1 MRPMAKNYFAI
12 FTFVFYFVY
21 TANCQVQE
29 KSFVVKFI
37 DQPIVLDGAL
47 DEEVWKTAESASE
60 FYQYFPTDSVLAK
73 QQSDIKMVYN
83 ETTLYVGI
91 TIYAAGNDYV
101 VPTLQRDFRAGG
113 SDNITL
119 MFDTFND
126 GTNAF
131 LFGTNP
137 YGVRREALVSNGG
150 TTLSG
155 FTTSWDV
162 KWRSETKMYD
172 KYYVS
177 EWAIP
182 LTSFKFKQGETKW
195 RFNSYRFDV
204 QSNES
209 STWMQIPQNQFIFN
223 LAFMGDM
230 IFEKGLGKSRTPL
243 ALIPYVN
250 GISLRDFENN
260 ASENT
265 VKVGGDAK
273 VAIGN
278 GMNLDITINPD
289 FSNVEVDNLIINTT
303 RFAIAL
309 PERRQFFI
317 DNVDLFGTF
326 GSQRDANP
334 FFSRRIGIAENA
346 DGETIENPIIAGFRL
361 SGKLNEDWR
370 LGVLNIQT
378 ESDEENEITSNN
390 NTVIALQKKMF
401 SRSNLSF
408 LFINRETF
416 GDYEFLDPTDRYNRV
431 VGVDYN
437 LASANNT
444 WVGKFF
450 YHKSFASQIGNAD
463 DAAGATLEYFTK
475 NLNLGFRS
483 SYVGNDF
490 RSDLGFIRRTDIIAL
505 RPYAEYNFWPE
516 NSKLIRHGFRFS
528 PNAIFRPTLDYQ
540 NTDYTIFYSW
550 DAQFQGQEE
559 IGVRIFDRYTF
570 LVDSFDPTGT
580 DDAVELPENFG
591 YHYLSGEIG
600 FRSDRRKVFSYN
612 MEVGYGE
619 FYNGT
624 RSTFEASATVRLQ
637 PKVLLSLNLNYND
650 INLPEPY
657 SSADIFLISP
667 RVEITFNKS
676 IFWTTL
682 IQYGNQSDNL
692 GVNSRL
698 QWRFAPLSDLFLVY
712 NDNYFVNTFM
722 PRTRSINLKLTYWLN
737 I

>member
-1 MRPMAKNYFAI
+1 MPKNYLGFLLCLLT
-12 FTFVFYFVY
+12 FTIQ
-21 TANCQVQE
+21 AQNSP
-29 KSFVVKFI
+29 KSFLVKFI
-37 DQPIVLDGAL
+37 ESDITLDGSL
-47 DEEVWKTAESASE
+47 DEGVWKTAESAQQ
-60 FYQYFPTDSVLAK
+60 FYQYFPTDSVQAE
-73 QQSDIKMVYN
+73 QQSDIKMLFDDN
-83 ETTLYVGI
+83 FLYVGI
-91 TIYAAGNDYV
+91 TVYAAGNDYV
-101 VPTLQRDFRAGG
+101 VPTLRRDFRAGG

-137 YGVRREALVSNGG
+137 FGVRREALVSNGG

-162 KWRSETKMYD
+162 KWRGETKMYD
-172 KYYVS
+172 NYYVS

-230 IFEKGLGKSRTPL
+230 VFEKPLGKSRTPFTL
-243 ALIPYVN
+243 VPYVN
-250 GISLRDFENN
+250 GISLKDFENN
-260 ASENT
+260 TSENT
-265 VKVGGDAK
+265 VKVGVDAK

-278 GMNLDITINPD
+278 GMNLDITVNPD

-334 FFSRRIGIAENA
+334 FFSRRIGIAQNA
-346 DGETIENPIIAGFRL
+346 DGETIENSIIAGFRL

-390 NTVIALQKKMF
+390 NTVVALQKKMF

-431 VGVDYN
+431 VGMDYN
-437 LASANNT
+437 LASADNT

-450 YHKSFASQIGNAD
+450 YHKSFANQIGNAD

-483 SYVGNDF
+483 SYVGNDY
-490 RSDLGFIRRTDIIAL
+490 RSDLGFIRRKDIIAL
-505 RPYAEYNFWPE
+505 RPYVEYNFWPE
-516 NSKLIRHGFRFS
+516 KSKLIRHGFRFG

-559 IGVRIFDRYTF
+559 IGVRVFDRYTF
-570 LVDSFDPTGT
+570 LTEPFDPTGT
-580 DDAVELPENFG
+580 DGAVELPGDLG

-600 FRSDRRKVFSYN
+600 FQSDRRKQFAYD

-619 FYNGT
+619 FYNGYRT
-624 RSTFEASATVRLQ
+624 TFEGSATLRLQ
-637 PKVLLSLNLNYND
+637 PKVLVSLNLNYTGID
-650 INLPEPY
+650 LPDPFP
-657 SSADIFLISP
+657 SADIWLVSP

-676 IFWTTL
+676 VFWTTL
-682 IQYGNQSDNL
+682 VQYGNQSDNL
-692 GVNSRL
+692 GINSRL
-698 QWRFAPLSDLFLVY
+698 QWRFAPLSDLFIVY

-722 PRTRSINLKLTYWLN
+722 PRNRSINLKLTYWLN

>member
-1 MRPMAKNYFAI
+1 MPKHYASLFLCFFCLSLLSQHND
-12 FTFVFYFVY
+12 
-21 TANCQVQE
+21 
-29 KSFVVKFI
+29 KSFVVKHI
-37 DQPIVLDGAL
+37 DAKIILDGSL
-47 DEEVWKTAESASE
+47 DEAIWETAESAQN
-60 FYQYFPTDSVLAK
+60 FQQYFPTDSVQAN
-73 QQSDIKMVYN
+73 QQSEIKMLYDDN
-83 ETTLYVGI
+83 TLYVGI
-91 TIYAAGNDYV
+91 TVYAAGNDYV

-137 YGVRREALVSNGG
+137 LGVRREALVSNGG

-162 KWRSETKMYD
+162 KWKGETKIYD
-172 KYYVS
+172 KFYVS

-209 STWMQIPQNQFIFN
+209 STWMKIPQNQFIFS

-250 GISLRDFENN
+250 GISFKDFENN
-260 ASENT
+260 TSENN
-265 VKVGGDAK
+265 VSVGGDAK
-273 VAIGN
+273 IAIGN

-326 GSQRDANP
+326 GSQRDSNP
-334 FFSRRIGIAENA
+334 FFSRRIGIAEDI
-346 DGETIENPIIAGFRL
+346 DGNTIENSILAGVRL

-370 LGVLNIQT
+370 LGFLNIQT
-378 ESDEENEITSNN
+378 AEDVENEIASNN
-390 NTVIALQKKMF
+390 NTVFALQKKVF

-408 LFINRETF
+408 LFINRQTF
-416 GDYEFLDPTDRYNRV
+416 KDFDFQDEADKFNRV

-437 LASANNT
+437 LASKDNT

-450 YHKSFASQIGNAD
+450 YHKSFAPEIGDDD
-463 DAAGATLEYFTK
+463 DAAGASLEYLTK
-475 NLNLGFRS
+475 NVNFGIRS
-483 SYVGNDF
+483 NYVGNDF
-490 RSDLGFIRRTDIIAL
+490 RSDLGFIRRQDIIAL

-516 NSKLIRHGFRFS
+516 NSKLIRHGFRFG
-528 PNAIFRPTLDYQ
+528 PNAIFRPTLDFQ

-550 DAQFQGQEE
+550 DAQFKGQEE
-559 IGVRIFDRYTF
+559 LGVRVFDRFTF
-570 LVDSFDPTGT
+570 LTDPFDPTST
-580 DDAVELPENFG
+580 DGAEELPADIG

-600 FRSDRRKVFSYN
+600 FRSDRRKQFSYAT
-612 MEVGYGE
+612 EIGWGE
-619 FYNGT
+619 FFNGHRT
-624 RSTFEASATVRLQ
+624 TFEGSATLRLQ
-637 PKVLLSLNLNYND
+637 PKVLLSLNLNYNS
-650 INLPEPY
+650 INLPDPFP
-657 SSADIFLISP
+657 SADIWLVSP
-667 RVEITFNKS
+667 RIEFTLNKS
-676 IFWTTL
+676 VFWTTL
-682 IQYGNQSDNL
+682 VQYGNQSDNL
-692 GVNSRL
+692 GINSRL
-698 QWRFAPLSDLFLVY
+698 QWRFAPLSDLFIVY
-712 NDNYFVNTFM
+712 NDNYFVNNFM
-722 PRTRSINLKLTYWLN
+722 PRNRSINLKLTYWLN

>member
-1 MRPMAKNYFAI
+1 MIQKYLCI
-12 FTFVFYFVY
+12 FFLCFKTFSI
-21 TANCQVQE
+21 AQE
-29 KSFVVKFI
+29 QNKSFVVKYI
-37 DQPIVLDGAL
+37 DSKITLDGSL
-47 DEEVWKTAESASE
+47 DEPIWEQAESAQNFS
-60 FYQYFPTDSVLAK
+60 QYFPTDSVPAV
-73 QQSDIKMVYN
+73 QQSDIKMLFD
-83 ETTLYVGI
+83 ETTLYIGI
-91 TIYAAGNDYV
+91 TVYAAGNDYV
-101 VPTLQRDFRAGG
+101 VPSLQRDFRAGG

-150 TTLSG
+150 TTLNG

-162 KWRSETKMYD
+162 KWKGETKMYD

-182 LTSFKFKQGETKW
+182 LTSFKFKEGETKW

-209 STWMQIPQNQFIFN
+209 STWIQIPQNQFIFN

-230 IFEKGLGKSRTPL
+230 IFEKPLGRSRTPFTL
-243 ALIPYVN
+243 VPYIN
-250 GISLRDFENN
+250 GISLKDFENN
-260 ASENT
+260 TSENK

-278 GMNLDITINPD
+278 GMNLDITVNPD

-326 GSQRDANP
+326 GSRRDANP

-378 ESDEENEITSNN
+378 EADEENEISSNN

-401 SRSNLSF
+401 SRSNLSL

-416 GDYEFLDPTDRYNRV
+416 GDYEFLDPMDRYNRV

-437 LASANNT
+437 LASADNT

-450 YHKSFASQIGNAD
+450 YHKSFATQIGNAD

-483 SYVGNDF
+483 NYVGNDY
-490 RSDLGFIRRTDIIAL
+490 RSDLGFIRRKDIIAL
-505 RPYAEYNFWPE
+505 RPYVEYNFWPE
-516 NSKLIRHGFRFS
+516 NSKLIRHGFRFG

-559 IGVRIFDRYTF
+559 IGVRVFDRYTF

-580 DDAVELPENFG
+580 DGATELPGDFG
-591 YHYLSGEIG
+591 YHYLAGEIG
-600 FRSDRRKVFSYN
+600 FQSDRRKVFSYD

-619 FYNGT
+619 FYTGH
-624 RSTFEASATVRLQ
+624 RSTFEGSATLRIQ
-637 PKVLLSLNLNYND
+637 PKVLLSLNLRYNGID
-650 INLPEPY
+650 LPDPY
-657 SSADIFLISP
+657 PSADIWLVSP
-667 RVEITFNKS
+667 RMELTFNKS

-692 GVNSRL
+692 GINSRL
-698 QWRFAPLSDLFLVY
+698 QWRFAPLSDLFIVY
-712 NDNYFVNTFM
+712 NDNYFVNNFM
-722 PRTRSINLKLTYWLN
+722 PRNRSINLKLTYWLN

>member
-1 MRPMAKNYFAI
+1 MARNYL
-12 FTFVFYFVY
+12 VFLFPLALSFFYVN
-21 TANCQVQE
+21 AQAQQ
-29 KSFVVKFI
+29 KSFVVKYI
-37 DQPIVLDGAL
+37 NEPIALDGTL
-47 DEEVWKTAESASE
+47 DENAWQNAESANN
-60 FYQYFPTDSVLAK
+60 FYQYFPTDSVQAN
-73 QQSDIKMVYN
+73 QQSDIKMLFDDTN
-83 ETTLYVGI
+83 LYVGI
-91 TIYAAGNDYV
+91 TVYAAGNDYV
-101 VPTLQRDFRAGG
+101 VPSLQRDFRAGG

-162 KWRSETKMYD
+162 KWRGETKMYD
-172 KYYVS
+172 GYYIS

-230 IFEKGLGKSRTPL
+230 VFEKPLGKSRTPFTL
-243 ALIPYVN
+243 VPYVN
-250 GISLRDFENN
+250 GISLKDFDNN
-260 ASENT
+260 VSENKI
-265 VKVGGDAK
+265 KVGGDAK

-278 GMNLDITINPD
+278 GMNLDITVNPD

-326 GSQRDANP
+326 GNRRDANP
-334 FFSRRIGIAENA
+334 FFSRRIGIAQNA
-346 DGETIENPIIAGFRL
+346 EGETIENPIIAGFRL
-361 SGKLNEDWR
+361 SGKLNENWR

-378 ESDEENEITSNN
+378 EADESNEIASNN
-390 NTVIALQKKMF
+390 NTVVALQKKMF

-408 LFINRETF
+408 LLINRETF

-437 LASANNT
+437 LASSDNT
-444 WVGKFF
+444 WVGKFY

-463 DAAGATLEYFTK
+463 DAAGVNLEYFTK

-483 SYVGNDF
+483 SYVGNDY
-490 RSDLGFIRRTDIIAL
+490 RSDLGFIRRKDIIAL
-505 RPYAEYNFWPE
+505 RPYVEYNFWPE
-516 NSKLIRHGFRFS
+516 KSKLIRHGFRFG

-559 IGVRIFDRYTF
+559 LGVRVFDRYTF
-570 LVDSFDPTGT
+570 LVNPFDPTGT
-580 DDAVELPENFG
+580 DGAIELPGDLG
-591 YHYLSGEIG
+591 YHYLSGEVG
-600 FRSDRRKVFSYN
+600 FQSDRRKQLSYA

-624 RSTFEASATVRLQ
+624 RSTLEGSATLRLQ
-637 PKVLLSLNLNYND
+637 PKVLLSLNLRYNG
-650 INLPEPY
+650 INLPDPY
-657 SSADIFLISP
+657 PSADIWLVSP

-682 IQYGNQSDNL
+682 VQYGNQSDNL
-692 GVNSRL
+692 GINSRL
-698 QWRFAPLSDLFLVY
+698 QWRFAPLSDLFIVY

-722 PRTRSINLKLTYWLN
+722 PRNRSINLKLTYWLN

>member
-1 MRPMAKNYFAI
+1 MPKNYLGFLLCLLT
-12 FTFVFYFVY
+12 FTIQ
-21 TANCQVQE
+21 AQNSP
-29 KSFVVKFI
+29 KSFLVKFI
-37 DQPIVLDGAL
+37 ESDITLDGSL
-47 DEEVWKTAESASE
+47 DEGVWKTAESAQQ
-60 FYQYFPTDSVLAK
+60 FYQYFPTDSVQAE
-73 QQSDIKMVYN
+73 QQSDIKMLFDDN
-83 ETTLYVGI
+83 FLYVGI
-91 TIYAAGNDYV
+91 TVYAAGNDYV
-101 VPTLQRDFRAGG
+101 VPTLRRDFRAGG

-137 YGVRREALVSNGG
+137 FGVRREALVSNGG

-162 KWRSETKMYD
+162 KWRGETKMYD
-172 KYYVS
+172 NYYVS

-230 IFEKGLGKSRTPL
+230 VFEKPLGKSRTPFTL
-243 ALIPYVN
+243 VPYVN
-250 GISLRDFENN
+250 GISLKDFENN
-260 ASENT
+260 TSENT

-278 GMNLDITINPD
+278 GMNLDITVNPD

-334 FFSRRIGIAENA
+334 FFSRRIGIAQNA
-346 DGETIENPIIAGFRL
+346 DGETIENSIIAGFRL

-390 NTVIALQKKMF
+390 NTVVALQKKMF

-431 VGVDYN
+431 VGMDYN
-437 LASANNT
+437 LASADNT

-450 YHKSFASQIGNAD
+450 YHKSFANQIGNAD

-483 SYVGNDF
+483 SYVGNDY
-490 RSDLGFIRRTDIIAL
+490 RSDLGFIRRKDIIAL
-505 RPYAEYNFWPE
+505 RPYVEYNF
-516 NSKLIRHGFRFS
+516 L
-528 PNAIFRPTLDYQ
+528 A
-540 NTDYTIFYSW
+540 
-550 DAQFQGQEE
+550 
-559 IGVRIFDRYTF
+559 
-570 LVDSFDPTGT
+570 
-580 DDAVELPENFG
+580 
-591 YHYLSGEIG
+591 
-600 FRSDRRKVFSYN
+600 
-612 MEVGYGE
+612 
-619 FYNGT
+619 
-624 RSTFEASATVRLQ
+624 
-637 PKVLLSLNLNYND
+637 
-650 INLPEPY
+650 
-657 SSADIFLISP
+657 
-667 RVEITFNKS
+667 
-676 IFWTTL
+676 
-682 IQYGNQSDNL
+682 
-692 GVNSRL
+692 
-698 QWRFAPLSDLFLVY
+698 
-712 NDNYFVNTFM
+712 
-722 PRTRSINLKLTYWLN
+722 
-737 I
+737 

>member
-1 MRPMAKNYFAI
+1 MIENYRQSLPWLLFFFFTFAI
-12 FTFVFYFVY
+12 
-21 TANCQVQE
+21 QGQE
-29 KSFVVKFI
+29 KSFTVKYI
-37 DQPIVLDGAL
+37 SEPISLDGSL
-47 DEEVWKTAESASE
+47 DENVWQTAESATE
-60 FYQYFPTDSVLAK
+60 FYQYFPTDSILAN
-73 QQSDIKMVYN
+73 QQSDIKMLYDD
-83 ETTLYVGI
+83 TTLYVGI
-91 TIYAAGNDYV
+91 TVYTAGNNYV
-101 VPTLQRDFRAGG
+101 VPSLQRDFRAGG

-137 YGVRREALVSNGG
+137 LGVRREALVSNGG

-162 KWRSETKMYD
+162 KWKGETKIYD
-172 KYYVS
+172 NYYVS

-230 IFEKGLGKSRTPL
+230 VFEKGLGKSRTPL

-250 GISLRDFENN
+250 GISLKDFENN
-260 ASENT
+260 SSENT
-265 VKVGGDAK
+265 IKVGGDAK

-278 GMNLDITINPD
+278 GMNLDITVNPD

-334 FFSRRIGIAENA
+334 FFSRRIGIAQNA
-346 DGETIENPIIAGFRL
+346 DGETIENPITAGFRL

-378 ESDEENEITSNN
+378 KADEENEIASNN

-408 LFINRETF
+408 LLINRETF
-416 GDYEFLDPTDRYNRV
+416 GDYDFLDPTDRYNRV

-437 LASANNT
+437 LASADNT

-463 DAAGATLEYFTK
+463 DAASATLEYLTK

-483 SYVGNDF
+483 SYVGNDY
-490 RSDLGFIRRTDIIAL
+490 RSDLGFVRRRDIVAL
-505 RPYAEYNFWPE
+505 RPYIEYNFWPE
-516 NSKLIRHGFRFS
+516 KSKLIRHGFRFG

-540 NTDYTIFYSW
+540 NTDYTFFYSW
-550 DAQFQGQEE
+550 DAQFQGQEQ
-559 IGVRIFDRYTF
+559 IGVRVFDRYTF
-570 LVDSFDPTGT
+570 LVNPFDPTGT
-580 DDAVELPENFG
+580 QGAIELPGNLG

-600 FRSDRRKVFSYN
+600 FQSDRRKVFSYDA
-612 MEVGYGE
+612 EVGYGE
-619 FYNGT
+619 FYNGQ
-624 RSTFEASATVRLQ
+624 RSTFEASAALRLQ
-637 PKVLLSLNLNYND
+637 PKVLLSMNLRYNG

-657 SSADIFLISP
+657 ASANIWLVSP

-692 GVNSRL
+692 GINSRL
-698 QWRFAPLSDLFLVY
+698 QWRFAPLSDLFIVY

-722 PRTRSINLKLTYWLN
+722 PRNRSINLKLTYWLN

>member
-1 MRPMAKNYFAI
+1 MTKNYAVILLFFFFFILTKYA
-12 FTFVFYFVY
+12 
-21 TANCQVQE
+21 QSQD
-29 KSFVVKFI
+29 KSFVVKYI
-37 DQPIVLDGAL
+37 DESIVLDGEL
-47 DEEVWKTAESASE
+47 NESVWQTAESAQD
-60 FYQYFPTDSVLAK
+60 FYQYFPTDSLLAM
-73 QQSDIKMVYN
+73 QQSDIKMLYD

-91 TIYAAGNDYV
+91 TVYAAGNDYV

-137 YGVRREALVSNGG
+137 LGVRREALVSNGG

-162 KWRSETKMYD
+162 KWRGETKMYD

-260 ASENT
+260 ASENKI
-265 VKVGGDAK
+265 KVGGDAK

-278 GMNLDITINPD
+278 GMNLDITVNPD

-326 GSQRDANP
+326 GSERDANP

-361 SGKLNEDWR
+361 SGKLDEDWR

-378 ESDEENEITSNN
+378 EADEENEITSNN
-390 NTVIALQKKMF
+390 NTVVALQKKMF

-437 LASANNT
+437 LASADNT

-450 YHKSFASQIGNAD
+450 YHKSFASQIGDAD

-483 SYVGNDF
+483 SYVGNDY
-490 RSDLGFIRRTDIIAL
+490 RSDLGFIRRKDIIAL
-505 RPYAEYNFWPE
+505 RPYVEYNFWPE
-516 NSKLIRHGFRFS
+516 NSKLIRHGFRFG

-559 IGVRIFDRYTF
+559 IGIRVFDRYTF
-570 LVDSFDPTGT
+570 LVDPFDPTGT
-580 DDAVELPENFG
+580 DGAEELPGNLG

-600 FRSDRRKVFSYN
+600 FQSDRRKVFSYDA
-612 MEVGYGE
+612 EIGYGE

-624 RSTFEASATVRLQ
+624 RSTFEGSATLRLQ
-637 PKVLLSLNLNYND
+637 PKVLLSLNLNYNG
-650 INLPEPY
+650 INLPDPFP
-657 SSADIFLISP
+657 SADIWLVSP

-682 IQYGNQSDNL
+682 VQYGNQSDNL
-692 GVNSRL
+692 GINSRL
-698 QWRFAPLSDLFLVY
+698 QWRFAPLSDLFIVY

-722 PRTRSINLKLTYWLN
+722 PRNRSINLKLTYWLN

>member
-1 MRPMAKNYFAI
+1 MPRNYLISFLCFIVILFSSSA
-12 FTFVFYFVY
+12 
-21 TANCQVQE
+21 QGQE

-37 DQPIVLDGAL
+37 DKPINLNGSL
-47 DEEVWKTAESASE
+47 DESVWQTAESAND
-60 FYQYFPTDSVLAK
+60 FHQYFPSDSLLAK
-73 QQSDIKMVYN
+73 QQSDIKMLYD
-83 ETTLYVGI
+83 ETTLYIGI
-91 TIYAAGNDYV
+91 TVYAAGNDYV
-101 VPTLQRDFRAGG
+101 VPSLQRDFRAGG

-137 YGVRREALVSNGG
+137 LGVRREALVSNGG

-162 KWRSETKMYD
+162 KWKGETKMYD

-230 IFEKGLGKSRTPL
+230 VFEKGLGKSRTPL
-243 ALIPYVN
+243 TLIPYIN
-250 GISLRDFENN
+250 GISLKDFENN
-260 ASENT
+260 NSENK

-278 GMNLDITINPD
+278 GMNLDITVNPD

-317 DNVDLFGTF
+317 DNSDLFGTF
-326 GSQRDANP
+326 GSRRDSNP
-334 FFSRRIGIAENA
+334 FFSRRIGIARDK
-346 DGETIENPIIAGFRL
+346 DGNTIENPIIAGMRL
-361 SGKLNEDWR
+361 SGKLNENWR
-370 LGVLNIQT
+370 LGLLNIQT
-378 ESDEENEITSNN
+378 EADIENEIASNN
-390 NTVIALQKKMF
+390 NTVFALQKKMF

-408 LFINRETF
+408 LFINRQSF
-416 GDYEFLDPTDRYNRV
+416 RDYDFIDPADKYNRV
-431 VGVDYN
+431 VGIDYN
-437 LASANNT
+437 LASADNT

-450 YHKSFASQIGNAD
+450 YHKSFAAEIGKAN
-463 DAAGATLEYFTK
+463 DAAGASLEYFTK
-475 NLNLGFRS
+475 NVNLGVRTN
-483 SYVGNDF
+483 YVGNDF
-490 RSDLGFIRRTDIIAL
+490 RSDLGFIRRRDIIAL
-505 RPYAEYNFWPE
+505 RPYAQYNFWPK
-516 NSKLIRHGFRFS
+516 NSSLIRHGFRFS

-550 DAQFQGQEE
+550 NAQFQGQEE
-559 IGVRIFDRYTF
+559 IGVRVFDRYTF
-570 LVDSFDPTGT
+570 LTDSFDPTGT
-580 DDAVELPENFG
+580 EGAIELPSDLG

-600 FRSDRRKVFSYN
+600 FQSDRRKQFSYAL
-612 MEVGYGE
+612 EAGYGE
-619 FYNGT
+619 FYNGN
-624 RSTFEASATVRLQ
+624 RSTFEGNATLRLQ
-637 PKVLLSLNLNYND
+637 PKVLLSLNLNYNS
-650 INLPEPY
+650 INLPQPY
-657 SSADIFLISP
+657 SSADIWLVSP
-667 RVEITFNKS
+667 RIEITFNKS
-676 IFWTTL
+676 VFWTTL
-682 IQYGNQSDNL
+682 VQYGNQSDNL
-692 GVNSRL
+692 GINSRL
-698 QWRFAPLSDLFLVY
+698 QWRFAPLSDLFIVY

-722 PRTRSINLKLTYWLN
+722 PRNRSINLKLTYWLN

>member
-1 MRPMAKNYFAI
+1 MIENYRQSLPWLLFFFFTFAI
-12 FTFVFYFVY
+12 
-21 TANCQVQE
+21 QGQE
-29 KSFVVKFI
+29 KSFTVNYI
-37 DQPIVLDGAL
+37 SEPISLDGSL
-47 DEEVWKTAESASE
+47 DENVWQTAESATE
-60 FYQYFPTDSVLAK
+60 FYQYFPTDSILAN
-73 QQSDIKMVYN
+73 QQSDIKMLYDD
-83 ETTLYVGI
+83 TTLYVGI
-91 TIYAAGNDYV
+91 TVYTAGNDYV
-101 VPTLQRDFRAGG
+101 VPSLQRDFRAGG

-137 YGVRREALVSNGG
+137 LGVRREALVSNGG

-162 KWRSETKMYD
+162 KWKGETKIYD
-172 KYYVS
+172 NYYVS

-230 IFEKGLGKSRTPL
+230 VFEKGLGKSRTPL

-250 GISLRDFENN
+250 GISLKDFENN
-260 ASENT
+260 SSENT
-265 VKVGGDAK
+265 IKVGGDAK

-278 GMNLDITINPD
+278 GMNLDITVNPD

-334 FFSRRIGIAENA
+334 FFSRRIGIAQNA
-346 DGETIENPIIAGFRL
+346 DGETIENPITAGFRL

-378 ESDEENEITSNN
+378 KADEENEIASNN

-408 LFINRETF
+408 LLINRETF
-416 GDYEFLDPTDRYNRV
+416 GDYDFLDPTDRYNRV

-437 LASANNT
+437 LASADNT

-463 DAAGATLEYFTK
+463 DAAGATLEYLTK

-483 SYVGNDF
+483 SYVGNDY
-490 RSDLGFIRRTDIIAL
+490 RSDLGFVRRRDIVAL
-505 RPYAEYNFWPE
+505 RPYIEYNFWPE
-516 NSKLIRHGFRFS
+516 KSKLIRHGFRFG

-540 NTDYTIFYSW
+540 NTDYTFFYSW
-550 DAQFQGQEE
+550 DAQFQGQEQ
-559 IGVRIFDRYTF
+559 IGVRVFDRYTF
-570 LVDSFDPTGT
+570 LVNPFDPTGT
-580 DDAVELPENFG
+580 QGAIELPGNLG

-600 FRSDRRKVFSYN
+600 FQSDRRKVFSYDA
-612 MEVGYGE
+612 EVGYGE
-619 FYNGT
+619 FYNGQ
-624 RSTFEASATVRLQ
+624 RSTFEASAALRLQ
-637 PKVLLSLNLNYND
+637 PKVLLSMNLRYNG

-657 SSADIFLISP
+657 ASANIWLVSP

-682 IQYGNQSDNL
+682 IQYSNQSDNL
-692 GVNSRL
+692 GINSRL
-698 QWRFAPLSDLFLVY
+698 QWRFAPLSDLFIVY

-722 PRTRSINLKLTYWLN
+722 PRNRSINLKLTYWLN

>member
-1 MRPMAKNYFAI
+1 MARNN
-12 FTFVFYFVY
+12 FVFLLPFLCYIFCLN
-21 TANCQVQE
+21 AQVQE
-29 KSFVVKFI
+29 KTFVVKYVNE
-37 DQPIVLDGAL
+37 PITLDGTLNENA
-47 DEEVWKTAESASE
+47 WQIAESAKE

-73 QQSDIKMVYN
+73 QQSDIKMIYD

-91 TIYAAGNDYV
+91 TVHAAGNDYV
-101 VPTLQRDFRAGG
+101 VPSLQRDFRAGG

-162 KWRSETKMYD
+162 KWRGETKMYD
-172 KYYVS
+172 NYYIS

-230 IFEKGLGKSRTPL
+230 VFEKPLGKSRTPFTL
-243 ALIPYVN
+243 VPYVN
-250 GISLRDFENN
+250 AISLRDFDNN
-260 ASENT
+260 TSENE

-278 GMNLDITINPD
+278 GMNLDITVNPD

-326 GSQRDANP
+326 GSERDANP
-334 FFSRRIGIAENA
+334 FFSRRIGIAEDT

-361 SGKLNEDWR
+361 SGKLNENWR

-378 ESDEENEITSNN
+378 EADEENEIPSNN
-390 NTVIALQKKMF
+390 NTVVALQKKVF

-416 GDYEFLDPTDRYNRV
+416 GEYEFLDPMDRYNRV
-431 VGVDYN
+431 VGIDYN
-437 LASANNT
+437 LASADNT

-450 YHKSFASQIGNAD
+450 YHKSFASQIGDAD
-463 DAAGATLEYFTK
+463 DAAGATLEYLTK

-483 SYVGNDF
+483 SYVGNDY
-490 RSDLGFIRRTDIIAL
+490 RSDLGFIRRNDIIAL
-505 RPYAEYNFWPE
+505 RPYVEYNFWPE
-516 NSKLIRHGFRFS
+516 DSKLIRHGFRFG

-540 NTDYTIFYSW
+540 NTDYTFFYSW

-559 IGVRIFDRYTF
+559 IGVRVFDRYTF
-570 LVDSFDPTGT
+570 LVDPFDPTGT
-580 DDAVELPENFG
+580 DGAVELPGDFG

-600 FRSDRRKVFSYN
+600 FQSDRRKVFSFDG
-612 MEVGYGE
+612 EIGYGE
-619 FYNGT
+619 FFNGT
-624 RSTFEASATVRLQ
+624 RSTFEGSATLRLQ
-637 PKVLLSLNLNYND
+637 PKVLLSLNLNYNG
-650 INLPEPY
+650 INLPEPFP
-657 SSADIFLISP
+657 SADIWLVSP

-682 IQYGNQSDNL
+682 VQYGNQSDNL
-692 GVNSRL
+692 GINSRL
-698 QWRFAPLSDLFLVY
+698 QWRFAPLSDLFIVY

-722 PRTRSINLKLTYWLN
+722 PRNRSINLKLTYWLN

>member
-1 MRPMAKNYFAI
+1 MARNYIALLLI
-12 FTFVFYFVY
+12 VVFFFQSSLQ
-21 TANCQVQE
+21 AQE

-37 DQPIVLDGAL
+37 NEPITLDGTL
-47 DEEVWKTAESASE
+47 DEGAWLTAESANN
-60 FYQYFPTDSVLAK
+60 FQQYFPTDSVLAV
-73 QQSDIKMVYN
+73 QQSNIKMLYD

-91 TIYAAGNDYV
+91 TVYAEGNDYV

-137 YGVRREALVSNGG
+137 LGVRREALVSNGG

-162 KWRSETKMYD
+162 KWKGETKMYD

-250 GISLRDFENN
+250 GISLKDFENN
-260 ASENT
+260 SSENN

-273 VAIGN
+273 IAIGN
-278 GMNLDITINPD
+278 GMNLDITVNPD

-346 DGETIENPIIAGFRL
+346 DGQTIENPITAGFRL

-378 ESDEENEITSNN
+378 EADEENEIASNN
-390 NTVIALQKKMF
+390 NTVVALQKKMF

-437 LASANNT
+437 LASADNT

-450 YHKSFASQIGNAD
+450 YHKSFASEIGNAD
-463 DAAGATLEYFTK
+463 DAAGATIEYLTK

-483 SYVGNDF
+483 SYVGNDY
-490 RSDLGFIRRTDIIAL
+490 RSDLGFVRRKDIIAL
-505 RPYAEYNFWPE
+505 RPYIEYNFWPE
-516 NSKLIRHGFRFS
+516 NSKLIRHGFRFG

-540 NTDYTIFYSW
+540 NTDYTFFYAW

-559 IGVRIFDRYTF
+559 LGVRVFDRYTF
-570 LVDSFDPTGT
+570 LVNPFDPTGT
-580 DDAVELPENFG
+580 EGAIELPADLG
-591 YHYLSGEIG
+591 YHYLSGEVS
-600 FRSDRRKVFSYN
+600 FQSDRRKQFWYN

-619 FYNGT
+619 FYNGH
-624 RSTFEASATVRLQ
+624 RSTVEGSATLRLQ
-637 PKVLLSLNLNYND
+637 PKVLLSLNLRYNG
-650 INLPEPY
+650 INLPEPFP
-657 SSADIFLISP
+657 SADIWLVSP

-676 IFWTTL
+676 VFWTTL
-682 IQYGNQSDNL
+682 VQYGNQSDNL
-692 GVNSRL
+692 GINSRL
-698 QWRFAPLSDLFLVY
+698 QWRFAPLSDLFIVY
-712 NDNYFVNTFM
+712 NDNYFVNNFM
-722 PRTRSINLKLTYWLN
+722 PRNRSINLKLTYWLN